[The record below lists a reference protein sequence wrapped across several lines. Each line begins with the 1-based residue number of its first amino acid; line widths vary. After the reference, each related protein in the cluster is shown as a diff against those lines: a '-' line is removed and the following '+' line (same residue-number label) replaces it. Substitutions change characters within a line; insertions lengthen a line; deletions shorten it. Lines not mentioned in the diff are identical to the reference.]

1 MLVIIVA
8 RYGTIV
14 LCVFCCGVPVWFKAA
29 DSTRRL
35 HCTGPLLSL
44 THLYRRTGPV
54 RRLHSPSSLLATPSP
69 LPPLPLLLTSCVS
82 TVWGFRLCQAFFFLF
97 LHSGSATCTFRL
109 QERAFAVPTLLC
121 KMIFAHC
128 ITEKKNCH
136 TAHLQ
141 PGYSKRF
148 KCCNARFWSSNRKRK
163 DVVLTQ
169 WKKPVLQQLQLSPNN
184 GQVIH
189 SNITHFFVKW
199 WD

>member
-69 LPPLPLLLTSCVS
+69 LLPLPLLLTSCVS
-82 TVWGFRLCQAFFFLF
+82 TVWGFRLCQAFFFSLF
-97 LHSGSATCTFRL
+97 LFSGSATAHSDCKRELLLFL
-109 QERAFAVPTLLC
+109 HYSVKWFSTL
-121 KMIFAHC
+121 HHW
-128 ITEKKNCH
+128 KKNCH
-136 TAHLQ
+136 TARLQ

-148 KCCNARFWSSNRKRK
+148 KCCNARFW
-163 DVVLTQ
+163 
-169 WKKPVLQQLQLSPNN
+169 
-184 GQVIH
+184 
-189 SNITHFFVKW
+189 
-199 WD
+199 